1 MKEQNMRLFNYYGG
15 MLLIIIAI
23 FLDYY
28 LSYWVWLLTMTV
40 IGVGIYILI
49 NIKSIKEDVKNQIEV
64 TK

>member
-1 MKEQNMRLFNYYGG
+1 MKEQNMRLINFIGG
-15 MLLIIIAI
+15 MLLMLIAV
-23 FLDYY
+23 FLDIY
-28 LSYWVWLLTMTV
+28 LSSLVHILVMTV

>member
-1 MKEQNMRLFNYYGG
+1 MRLFNYYGG
-15 MLLIIIAI
+15 ILLTIIAI

>member
-15 MLLIIIAI
+15 ILLTIIAI